1 MEKLLSSIGR
11 LSVVA
16 GGLSLIP
23 YTFIYDVDG
32 GERCVMFNR
41 FGGVS
46 ENTYGEGSHFYIP
59 WFQTPYIY
67 DIKMKPK
74 VINTTTG
81 TRDLQIVTLSL
92 RLLFRP
98 HTKHL
103 PYLHSTLGPD
113 YDERVLPSIG
123 NEVLKAVV
131 AKYNAESLLTQRDKI
146 SKEIRESITAR
157 AKHFNILLDDVAITH
172 LSYGKEFAKAIEDK
186 QVAQQESER
195 VKFIVAKTE
204 QEKIAAVIK
213 AQGEA
218 EAAKL
223 ISTAV
228 KEYGNSLLEIRKL
241 EAAKEIA
248 ENLSK
253 SKNVTY
259 FPSNSNI
266 LLNPKNL

>member
-1 MEKLLSSIGR
+1 MERILSSIGK

-46 ENTYGEGSHFYIP
+46 ENTFGEGSHFYVP

-81 TRDLQIVTLSL
+81 TRDLQIVTISL

-98 HTKHL
+98 HTQHL

-195 VKFIVAKTE
+195 VKFIVAKRN
-204 QEKIAAVIK
+204 KK
-213 AQGEA
+213 
-218 EAAKL
+218 KL
-223 ISTAV
+223 RLLLKHKV
-228 KEYGNSLLEIRKL
+228 KQKQPN
-241 EAAKEIA
+241 
-248 ENLSK
+248 
-253 SKNVTY
+253 
-259 FPSNSNI
+259 
-266 LLNPKNL
+266 